1 MASEN
6 KKRKLK
12 NSFCCKGALKNTKL
26 KLKRVLFFTS
36 SERKQNKAQTRKEEK
51 EYEN

>member
-12 NSFCCKGALKNTKL
+12 NSHFARGALKNTTMRM
-26 KLKRVLFFTS
+26 KRRLFFTP
-36 SERKQNKAQTRKEEK
+36 SERRHNKKIT
-51 EYEN
+51 